1 MSDTVDN
8 KSSLWQHFSGIEIE
22 TSKDFFDE
30 KIFNLMDF
38 DCDQKNSVHF
48 FYTLPFSKTKAL
60 IETTWISDLNNTSL
74 NDYDIQL
81 KDYIE
86 NKLKIKNYK
95 INYKET
101 GAIPLFHPNNIKKI
115 NQIGMSLK
123 ESISDVKNPTYLIS
137 ILNEHLFENLGY
149 GGDDDDYYNPKN
161 NFLNE
166 VIDKKTGLPIT
177 ISILYVEIAKFV
189 GLDLKIVGFP
199 GHVLVKYNEEMIL
212 DPFYDGRL
220 LDIDDLQEILDAN
233 FGGELEFK
241 PEFLDE
247 VKAEQIL
254 IRMVRNLKNSYIQS
268 FVYDKALRCVDM
280 VLAIEP
286 ESPEDIRDKGILE
299 QRLLNSEKAL
309 KYLNKYLEINPN
321 AEDVDFVLELI
332 RSMKKND

>member
-1 MSDTVDN
+1 MS
-8 KSSLWQHFSGIEIE
+8 
-22 TSKDFFDE
+22 
-30 KIFNLMDF
+30 
-38 DCDQKNSVHF
+38 
-48 FYTLPFSKTKAL
+48 Y
-60 IETTWISDLNNTSL
+60 
-74 NDYDIQL
+74 
-81 KDYIE
+81 
-86 NKLKIKNYK
+86 LKIGKYFGESQGF
-95 INYKET
+95 ET
-101 GAIPLFHPNNIKKI
+101 YQIK
-115 NQIGMSLK
+115 
-123 ESISDVKNPTYLIS
+123 
-137 ILNEHLFENLGY
+137 
-149 GGDDDDYYNPKN
+149 
-161 NFLNE
+161 
-166 VIDKKTGLPIT
+166 
-177 ISILYVEIAKFV
+177 
-189 GLDLKIVGFP
+189 
-199 GHVLVKYNEEMIL
+199 
-212 DPFYDGRL
+212 
-220 LDIDDLQEILDAN
+220 EILDVN